1 MGAMIPFREPS
12 PEDREAVFRAVSAS
26 GCAGSDASFA
36 NLFLLRRKYGT
47 LAALRDGFL
56 FRLYRGKGSRRGYA
70 FPLGPGD
77 PGPALDAVRADAEE
91 SGRPLEF
98 CLVDEARAG
107 ILKAK
112 FGDAVRFEPER
123 GDADYLYRASDLAE
137 LPGRAYMKKRNHVA
151 RFARNFPGAEL
162 VPLGPETAGDAR
174 AVERRWLGEAGPEGA
189 ADEAAEAERS
199 EDAASR
205 LAEAGAIE
213 EALERF
219 DALGLRGALLRVAGE
234 PVAMTMASEI
244 SPGIWDV
251 HFEKAVGEAAANGA
265 YAAINKLF
273 AASLPGAVLINRE
286 EDLGIEGL
294 RRAKLSYGPSA
305 ILEKCRAVVDLDALR
320 RREGR

>member
-47 LAALRDGFL
+47 LAALRGGFL

-98 CLVDEARAG
+98 CLVDGARAE

-112 FGDAVRFEPER
+112 FGDAVRFEENR

-137 LPGRAYMKKRNHVA
+137 LPGRTYMRKRNRIAKFERTFGSV
-151 RFARNFPGAEL
+151 EL
-162 VPLGPETAGDAR
+162 RPLSAATAGDAR
-174 AVERRWLGEAGPEGA
+174 EIARRWLEEA
-189 ADEAAEAERS
+189 EAAGGAPDEDARAEGS
-199 EDAASR
+199 EDAESR
-205 LAEAGAIE
+205 AAESGAIA

-219 DALGLRGALLRVAGE
+219 GEIGLRGAVLYAGGA
-234 PVAMTMASEI
+234 PAAMTMASEI
-244 SPGIWDV
+244 APGVWDV
-251 HFEKAVGEAAANGA
+251 HFEKAVGEFAANGA
-265 YAAINKLF
+265 YAAVNRLF
-273 AASLPGAVLINRE
+273 AAGLPGARLVNRE

-294 RRAKLSYGPSA
+294 RRAKLSYRPA
-305 ILEKCRAVVDLDALR
+305 FLLDKCRAVVEER
-320 RREGR
+320 R